1 MTRRY
6 LVVYE
11 KGAANYSGYAPD
23 VPGCGSVGDTL
34 EEMRSNMIE
43 ALEFHLEGLAE
54 DGVAPPEAVTTN
66 VDFREDDPEHGVLHC
81 VVEWLQVRVPTS
93 PGIVV
98 SA

>member
-1 MTRRY
+1 MKKRY

-11 KGAANYSGYAPD
+11 RGSANYSGYVPD

-34 EEMRSNMIE
+34 EEMRRNMVE

-54 DGVAPPEAVTTN
+54 DGIAAPDPVTSN

-81 VVEWLQVRVPTS
+81 VVEWLEIHVPNPQKLAVT
-93 PGIVV
+93 
-98 SA
+98 A